1 MSSIVE
7 VETGFAFDLNGQIV
21 QGNIDLLRRDLEY
34 RVEIVDFKTSEM
46 PANDDGIRK
55 DSIDL
60 QLDIYALGVEKALG
74 FKVAKTTA
82 HFLGDGNLLTT
93 DWSSDRRTN
102 ALLRLSSVL
111 DNIADGQ
118 FASNHD
124 YCAYC
129 HEFRE
134 ICPYGQVIERITE
147 EP

>member
-1 MSSIVE
+1 
-7 VETGFAFDLNGQIV
+7 
-21 QGNIDLLRRDLEY
+21 
-34 RVEIVDFKTSEM
+34 M

-60 QLDIYALGVEKALG
+60 QLDIYALGVERGLG

-82 HFLGDGNLLTT
+82 HFFGDGNLLTNG
-93 DWSSDRRTN
+93 WSSDRRTN
-102 ALLRLSSVL
+102 AISRISSVL

-118 FASNHD
+118 FTPNRN

-129 HEFRE
+129 HEF
-134 ICPYGQVIERITE
+134 IDLCPYGQVIDRITE